1 MKFIDYVYYRTYSWY
16 KSKND
21 LNYHLSGII
30 IVSILLAMIL
40 FSFLTIL
47 TLFFFP
53 MPKIEKW
60 HSFIFA
66 LTILFFN
73 LYRYNKLVDYG
84 QLHNKWR
91 NENEKLKYRK
101 GCFIV
106 FLLFISIFF
115 PILIG
120 FLRHNLGLNL
130 SI

>member
-1 MKFIDYVYYRTYSWY
+1 MNFFDYIYYRTYSWY

-21 LNYHLSGII
+21 LNYHLSGVL
-30 IVSILLAMIL
+30 IVTLLQCSIL
-40 FSFLTIL
+40 FSLLTFL

-60 HSFIFA
+60 QSTIFA
-66 LTILFFN
+66 LIILFFN
-73 LYRYNKLVDYG
+73 LYRYNKLVYYSE
-84 QLHNKWR
+84 LNNKWR

-106 FLLFISIFF
+106 FLLFVSIFF
-115 PILIG
+115 PILVG